1 MDLFSSFQISQF
13 PLKLV
18 VCPTGDPIHLLY
30 QKFTGD
36 VFVVQPL
43 VSSQPRGLQHARFLC
58 PPLSPR
64 ICSDSCPLSQWCH
77 LTSSSSAAPFSFCLQ
92 SFPAS
97 GSFPVSRL
105 FASDGCGIGISA
117 SILPMNIQGWFP
129 LGLTGL
135 ISSQSKE
142 FSRVFSSTTV
152 WKHQFFTAQPSLWSN
167 SHICKG
173 QTLSPKFI
181 FRPSALPRS
190 FTWISVELSVSF
202 CYVCIFCPHWV
213 WFVLFLRTSTMIYW
227 PLCPISFQIYS
238 APCVVLEPAGCLIDI
253 FESSTPMNKACS
265 F

>member
-1 MDLFSSFQISQF
+1 MTSWTAAHQPPQSSTIPQNLLKFTSNELVILFSHVPLCHPLFLLPAILPSINYF
-13 PLKLV
+13 PMIWLFTLGGQS
-18 VCPTGDPIHLLY
+18 TG
-30 QKFTGD
+30 
-36 VFVVQPL
+36 V
-43 VSSQPRGLQHARFLC
+43 
-58 PPLSPR
+58 
-64 ICSDSCPLSQWCH
+64 
-77 LTSSSSAAPFSFCLQ
+77 
-92 SFPAS
+92 
-97 GSFPVSRL
+97 
-105 FASDGCGIGISA
+105 SA
-117 SILPMNIQGWFP
+117 SASVLSMNIQDWFP

>member
-1 MDLFSSFQISQF
+1 MSDLYTLGSFLYPVEFSSLRQ
-13 PLKLV
+13 PRANV
-18 VCPTGDPIHLLY
+18 
-30 QKFTGD
+30 
-36 VFVVQPL
+36 VVQPL
-43 VSSQPRGLQHARFLC
+43 VQLFMTPWTILARLLC
-58 PPLSPR
+58 PPLSPG
-64 ICSDSCPLSQWCH
+64 ICSDSCPLSQWCY

-105 FASDGCGIGISA
+105 FASGGGGIGISA
-117 SILPMNIQGWFP
+117 SVLPMNIQGWFP

-135 ISSQSKE
+135 IPSWSKG

-173 QTLSPKFI
+173 QTQSPKAI
-181 FRPSALPRS
+181 FPSSALPQP
-190 FTWISVELSVSF
+190 FIWISVELSGSF
-202 CYVCIFCPHWV
+202 CNVCIFCPHWV

-227 PLCPISFQIYS
+227 PLCPISLQIYS
-238 APCVVLEPAGCLIDI
+238 APSVVLEPAGCLIDI
-253 FESSTPMNKACS
+253 FQISTPMNKACS